1 MRHGAGK
8 WLPMVSLVSRG
19 LQFQMVISSQA
30 RLQCCEAKCLL
41 TQSEYSQAFSRV
53 LFYIAMFFHVR
64 LLCSG
69 TQRSLTQIT
78 YSRAVYQCRDLQ
90 RLQCLYQSQLQ
101 CNLCRRYKIR
111 LQHSNFTPLRG
122 SRQRPVRTCK
132 LRGGRG
138 HGEGGKA
145 RYHKKDPRGPCHRLS
160 CVRGHPPGYR
170 PHNPVHRPGSGTQN
184 L

>member
-19 LQFQMVISSQA
+19 LQFQMMMSSQA
-30 RLQCCEAKCLL
+30 RLLCSKAKCLL

-78 YSRAVYQCRDLQ
+78 YSRAVYQCEELQ

-101 CNLCRRYKIR
+101 CNSCRQYKIR
-111 LQHSNFTPLRG
+111 LQHSNLIPLRG

-132 LRGGRG
+132 LRGGEGSRG
-138 HGEGGKA
+138 GGEG
-145 RYHKKDPRGPCHRLS
+145 PLP
-160 CVRGHPPGYR
+160 
-170 PHNPVHRPGSGTQN
+170 
-184 L
+184 